1 MNDNIILIEV
11 AGDSSNFTATYEHIN
26 SGSTGQFQ
34 AVQNTNQYSVFGTD
48 HTGQTIEED
57 VTIEASEE
65 VTPEQVFWLIAQVL
79 ESVFC
84 PECGDK
90 TDPE

>member
-1 MNDNIILIEV
+1 MNNSIILVELT
-11 AGDSSNFTATYEHIN
+11 GDSSNFTVTYEHIA
-26 SGSTGQFQ
+26 SGGTGQFQ
-34 AVQNTNQYSVFGTD
+34 FVQNTNQYSVFGTS
-48 HTGQTIEED
+48 HTGETVEED

-79 ESVFC
+79 EAVFC

>member
-1 MNDNIILIEV
+1 MQL
-11 AGDSSNFTATYEHIN
+11 
-26 SGSTGQFQ
+26 
-34 AVQNTNQYSVFGTD
+34 VQNSNQYSVFGTD
-48 HTGQTIEED
+48 HTGQNFEED
-57 VTIEASEE
+57 VNVESSEA
-65 VTPEQVFWLIAQVL
+65 VTPEQIFWLIAQVL

>member
-1 MNDNIILIEV
+1 MNNSIILVELT
-11 AGDSSNFTATYEHIN
+11 GDVSNFTATYEHIN
-26 SGSTGQFQ
+26 SEAVGQFQ
-34 AVQNTNQYSVFGTD
+34 FVQNNNQYSVFGTD
-48 HTGQTIEED
+48 HTGLQFEED

-65 VTPEQVFWLIAQVL
+65 VTPEQIFWLIAQVL